1 MSKVAQGFRQRD
13 VSRALRAAKEAGLDN
28 VRVEFPREGGFNLV
42 QINDPEARSNI
53 AKNAA
58 DVVAERLK

>member
-13 VSRALRAAKEAGLDN
+13 VSRPLRAAKEAGLDN
-28 VRVEFPREGGFNLV
+28 VRIEFPREGGFNLV
-42 QINDPEARSNI
+42 QISESEARSNI

>member
-28 VRVEFPREGGFNLV
+28 VRIEFPREGGFNLV
-42 QINDPEARSNI
+42 TVSESEARSGI

-58 DVVAERLK
+58 DVVAGRLK